1 MTKKLVIP
9 ALICFVII
17 GVIATV
23 PKNTAYQIGDE
34 YILLKDNL
42 YNRYN
47 KNGQLIETGG
57 FLKQNN
63 KIYLKNTPFLID
75 TSTNTI
81 TNQSTNQVT
90 SIKKISERTIN
101 AAFAKSYSKH
111 IKKKAKSTISSKIKQ
126 LKNKNLFEL
135 YIMYLEEIVLSTTPP
150 MR

>member
-1 MTKKLVIP
+1 MIP

-34 YILLKDNL
+34 YILLKDNR

-63 KIYLKNTPFLID
+63 KIYLKNTLFLID

-90 SIKKISERTIN
+90 SIKKISEKTIN
-101 AAFAKSYSKH
+101 AAFAKSCSQH
-111 IKKKAKSTISSKIKQ
+111 IKKKAKSAISSKTKQ
-126 LKNKNLFEL
+126 LKNKNLLQL
-135 YIMYLEEIVLSTTPP
+135 YIIYVKEVIL
-150 MR
+150 